1 MEEIWKVIPNHSHY
15 EISNTGKV
23 RSWKIPRSKKIS
35 SEPKI
40 LKNKLNN
47 KVGYYNVNI
56 YDDNGVLRTHYIH
69 RLVAQIFI
77 PTNDPKHTIVRHL
90 DDNRLNNNLNNLA
103 WGNQKDN
110 AKDAII
116 NGKLLVGTYTKQSK
130 LTERDILLA
139 ARMRKE
145 GLTHQQIADIL
156 GVARSVITAL
166 LSGKTYKFNYLKG
179 EDSGT
184 N

>member
-1 MEEIWKVIPNHSHY
+1 MKEIWKKIPNHSHY

-23 RSWKIPRSKKIS
+23 RSWKVPRSKKIAL
-35 SEPKI
+35 EPKI
-40 LKNKLNN
+40 LKNKLN
-47 KVGYYNVNI
+47 KKTGYYNVTI
-56 YDDNGVLRTHYIH
+56 YDDSGILKTHYIH
-69 RLVAQIFI
+69 RLVAQTFM
-77 PTNDPKHTIVRHL
+77 PTKDSKHTVVRHL
-90 DDNRLNNNLNNLA
+90 DDNRLNNNVDNLA

-110 AKDAII
+110 AKDAIL
-116 NGKLLVGTYTKQSK
+116 NGKIPVGVKAKQSK
-130 LTERDILLA
+130 LSERDIILA

-166 LSGKTYKFNYLKG
+166 LSGKTYRFDYLG
-179 EDSGT
+179 EKYGI